1 MNRKLKVASVLA
13 AVVVTAASGLAWAAQ
28 VAQENDA
35 LADLKKAKVSI
46 AQAIG
51 AAEAHAAGA
60 ATRAELESER
70 DAVVF
75 RIEVA
80 TADQKVFDVTVDAV
94 DGKVLSSRQD
104 KADRREREEADD

>member
-1 MNRKLKVASVLA
+1 MNRKLKVVSVMT
-13 AVVVTAASGLAWAAQ
+13 VVVVAAASGLAWAAQ
-28 VAQENDA
+28 AAQENDA

-46 AQAIG
+46 VQAIG
-51 AAEAHAAGA
+51 AAETHAAGT

-70 DAVVF
+70 GAIVF

-80 TADQKVFDVTVDAV
+80 TADQKVFDVTVDAT

-104 KADRREREEADD
+104 KADRRGREEADD